1 MNWNFD
7 GSRHGKSSADGEAGV
22 VKSSLGRL
30 PKDDRILIDSASDV
44 FNVLNAS
51 PLSKPTGNSRRHFLF
66 CGC

>member
-7 GSRHGKSSADGEAGV
+7 RSRHGKSSADGEAGV